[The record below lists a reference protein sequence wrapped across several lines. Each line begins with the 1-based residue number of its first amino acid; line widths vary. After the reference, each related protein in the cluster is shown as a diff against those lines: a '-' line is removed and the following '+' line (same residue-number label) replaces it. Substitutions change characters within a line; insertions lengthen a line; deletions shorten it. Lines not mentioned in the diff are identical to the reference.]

1 MRTLLNRDVLAPLA
15 MILTIQ
21 SIVTMSSYAIPVA
34 APAIATDL
42 GIAPVMVGAL
52 VSVVYVTGM
61 AVGLLSATLVARFG
75 AWRGF
80 QIMLALTGVGILLMG
95 LGHPLWLLAG
105 AVLIGAGTGPMN
117 PTGSHVLA
125 RVSPSDWQPFVFSI
139 KQCGTPAG
147 GMLAGLV
154 LPPLMLLYDW
164 QLALAVIPAA
174 AALCIVLVGLAAQP
188 RQPRATAARFSVA
201 AALGALRL
209 VTRDRILRRFVSCGM
224 AFAAGQM
231 AITTY
236 IVVYLWSEIGLA
248 MDMAGLIFS
257 VVHGAGIAA
266 RIVLGAIA
274 GRWVSSRALL
284 VLLGLVMACG
294 ATGLALS
301 NADWPVPAFVLLAVV
316 TGIGGNG
323 WVGLFFSEMA
333 RRAPAGHT
341 AEAAG
346 GGQFYVYIGI
356 VAGPLLASALIT
368 AIGYAVT
375 FAVFAAI
382 TALASLALHRLGAA
396 N

>member
-1 MRTLLNRDVLAPLA
+1 
-15 MILTIQ
+15 
-21 SIVTMSSYAIPVA
+21 MSSYAIPVA
-34 APAIATDL
+34 
-42 GIAPVMVGAL
+42 AL

-80 QIMLALTGVGILLMG
+80 QIMLALTGAGILLMG

-117 PTGSHVLA
+117 PTGSHVLT
-125 RVSPSDWQPFVFSI
+125 RVSPPDWQPFVFSI

-164 QLALAVIPAA
+164 RLALAVIPAA

-188 RQPRATAARFSVA
+188 RQPRATAAQFSVA
-201 AALGALRL
+201 AALGTLRL
-209 VTRDRILRRFVSCGM
+209 VTRDRVLRRFVSCGM

-284 VLLGLVMACG
+284 VALGLVMACG
-294 ATGLALS
+294 ASGLALS
-301 NADWPVPAFVLLAVV
+301 NADWPVPVFVLPAAI

-333 RRAPAGHT
+333 RRAPAGRT

-346 GGQFYVYIGI
+346 GGQFYVFTGI
-356 VAGPLLASALIT
+356 VASPLLASALIT
-368 AIGYAVT
+368 ATGYAVT

-382 TALASLALHRLGAA
+382 TALASLALQRLGATK
-396 N
+396 